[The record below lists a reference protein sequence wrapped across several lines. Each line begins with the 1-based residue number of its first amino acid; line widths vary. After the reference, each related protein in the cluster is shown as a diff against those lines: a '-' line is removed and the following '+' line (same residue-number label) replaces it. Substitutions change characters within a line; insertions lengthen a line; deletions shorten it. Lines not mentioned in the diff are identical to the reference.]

1 MRQVL
6 RAGALGWPGGM
17 GWGGRW
23 KGGSRWGTHVNPW
36 LIHVNVWQ
44 KPLQYCKVI
53 SLQLIKKMKK
63 KKRKYV
69 LISHILWD
77 QFFSLHFLKGLT
89 FLPCLLLFS
98 CSAVSDSLRPHG
110 LQHTRLPCSSPSP
123 ELAQLMSI
131 ELMMPSSHPSSVVPF
146 SSCLQSFSASGS
158 FPGSWL
164 FTSGGQSIGTSASAS
179 VLPMTIQGWFPLGW
193 TGWIS
198 LQSRGLSR
206 VFCSTEVQKHQPW
219 PNLVSPGCF

>member
-53 SLQLIKKMKK
+53 SLQLMKWKK
-63 KKRKYV
+63 KKKVCFNFSHTLRSVFFFAFSERPDFSSLFVVVQLLSCVRLFATPRTAAYQAS
-69 LISHILWD
+69 LFFTISW
-77 QFFSLHFLKGLT
+77 GL
-89 FLPCLLLFS
+89 F
-98 CSAVSDSLRPHG
+98 R
-110 LQHTRLPCSSPSP
+110 
-123 ELAQLMSI
+123 LMSI

-164 FTSGGQSIGTSASAS
+164 FTSGGQSIGASASAS
-179 VLPMTIQGWFPLGW
+179 VLPMNIQGWFPLGW